1 MKRHRFLTF
10 SLDTTRNFFK
20 GDIQAPLLEK
30 YKEEQRQDINQKYG
44 LVQFDKKFDRWLSIP
59 KPNISV
65 VDEHTHLLQ
74 DIEDSYI
81 LGSLYS
87 ALTGACC
94 LGERIFNQII
104 LRVKQSYC
112 LKPEYKFIYK
122 KESINDWNLGINVLF
137 NWGIINSETKNRYQ
151 RLAGLRTASVHFQ
164 NKEQD
169 LSLMAKEAIFLIN
182 EIVSD
187 LFELNKDKSFLLW
200 FNVPGELYLKKEA
213 EQDPFIRAFYIPCAP
228 LVGYK
233 HTIENTPDMRLKVL
247 DKNEYMDKEVSDEEF
262 VILRNEYVKK

>member
-10 SLDTTRNFFK
+10 SIDTTRNFFK
-20 GDIQAPLLEK
+20 DQIPLLEK
-30 YKEEQRQDINQKYG
+30 HKEEQRQNINQKYG
-44 LVQFDKKFDRWLSIP
+44 AFQFDKKFDRWLSIP

-65 VDEHTHLLQ
+65 IDEHTHLLQ
-74 DIEDSYI
+74 DIEDTYI

-104 LRVKQSYC
+104 MRIKESYRS
-112 LKPEYKFIYK
+112 KEEYKLIFK
-122 KESINDWNLGINVLF
+122 KDSINDWDLGINILF
-137 NWGIINSETKNRYQ
+137 NWGIIGLETKNRYK
-151 RLAGLRTASVHFQ
+151 RLAKLRIDSVHFQ

-169 LSLMAKEAIFLIN
+169 LSIMANEAIFLIN

-187 LFELNKDKSFLLW
+187 LFELKKDKSFLLW
-200 FNVPGELYLKKEA
+200 FNVPGELYLKKES
-213 EQDPFIRAFYIPCAP
+213 EQNPFIRAFYIPCAP

-233 HTIENTPDMRLKVL
+233 HTIETTPDMRLKVV
-247 DKNEYMDKEVSDEEF
+247 DKHVYEDKEISDEEF
-262 VILRNEYVKK
+262 VALRNEYTKK